1 MANTFELIAS
11 NTLLSSAA
19 SVTFSAIP
27 STYKDLVLKT
37 STRLTGTTG
46 TTVTLQLNSDTT
58 ANKTY
63 TRIYGDGTTAAA
75 QSSSSQT
82 TFFVAYQNSSSTTA
96 NTFTSAEVYLG
107 NYAATRNKMASSF
120 SAQENNSTTAYI
132 YSSSNYWPVTTVI
145 SGLTISSAGTFEV
158 GSSFFLYGIKNS

>member
-1 MANTFELIAS
+1 MVPFHSVWNKGSVMANTFELIAS

-75 QSSSSQT
+75 QALVPKLLSLWPIRIAPRLLPIHLPAQR
-82 TFFVAYQNSSSTTA
+82 FIWAIMRQLEIRWLHPFQRKRIILLLHIFIQVVIIGLLLRLYQ
-96 NTFTSAEVYLG
+96 V
-107 NYAATRNKMASSF
+107 
-120 SAQENNSTTAYI
+120 
-132 YSSSNYWPVTTVI
+132 
-145 SGLTISSAGTFEV
+145 
-158 GSSFFLYGIKNS
+158 